1 MTNSIICLNKGET
14 MNIIKKSIF
23 RTYQF
28 FMKLIFPLLPY
39 KDPIVYESLENATSI
54 LKDLDNVLI
63 VTDKAI
69 LLNNLNIKLENIL
82 KENQIKFYY
91 YDQVVANPTS
101 KNVLEALEIY
111 KKNNCH
117 SLIALGGGSVIDTA
131 KAVGAMH
138 VKKNKTLRQLKG
150 LLKVNKK
157 IPTLIAIPTTAGT
170 GSETTLA
177 SVVVDSETRYKYA
190 INDFVLIP
198 KYAILDASL
207 TLSMP
212 LMLLATTGMD
222 ALTHAIESYLNFSGN
237 SKTDNDA
244 LEAIKLIFENIEN
257 SYDNVSF
264 EAKRNMLYASF
275 LAGKAFSRA
284 YVGNVHALAHAIGGK
299 YNLPH
304 GYINAIILPIV
315 LKEYGSKIYKK
326 MFKIAKYCQMVT
338 DNDSHSDAFDKII
351 NKIITLNEKFNI
363 PKNID
368 TILEKD
374 FPSMAKKAY
383 KEANPLYPVPVMFT
397 INDFIKMYRKIKG

>member
-39 KDPIVYESLENATSI
+39 KDPIVYESLENATTI

-264 EAKRNMLYASF
+264 EAKRNML
-275 LAGKAFSRA
+275 
-284 YVGNVHALAHAIGGK
+284 
-299 YNLPH
+299 
-304 GYINAIILPIV
+304 
-315 LKEYGSKIYKK
+315 
-326 MFKIAKYCQMVT
+326 
-338 DNDSHSDAFDKII
+338 
-351 NKIITLNEKFNI
+351 
-363 PKNID
+363 
-368 TILEKD
+368 
-374 FPSMAKKAY
+374 
-383 KEANPLYPVPVMFT
+383 VMFT
-397 INDFIKMYRKIKG
+397 H